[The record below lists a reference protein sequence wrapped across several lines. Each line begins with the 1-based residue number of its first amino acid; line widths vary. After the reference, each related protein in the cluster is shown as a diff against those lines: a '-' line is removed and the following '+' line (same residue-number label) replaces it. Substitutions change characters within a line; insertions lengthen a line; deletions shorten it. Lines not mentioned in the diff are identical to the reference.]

1 MSEPAAAALPSP
13 LPGDA
18 LVVNDRIAIPR
29 HELQMRASRAGGA
42 GGQHVNKTSSR
53 IEIRWNVRSST
64 ALDDASRARVLEKLA
79 ARLDGDG
86 NVRVVSSEM
95 RSQLQNRERAE
106 RRLAELI
113 AKALLVPK
121 ARKRT
126 KPSRAAKEAR
136 LQDKKKQSER
146 KKRRQSGYE
155 D

>member
-1 MSEPAAAALPSP
+1 MSEPAASALPSP

-53 IEIRWNVRSST
+53 IEIRWNVRSSA
-64 ALDDASRARVLEKLA
+64 ALDDAARARVLEKLA

>member
-1 MSEPAAAALPSP
+1 MREPAAAALPSP

-18 LVVNDRIAIPR
+18 LGVTDRIAIPR

-53 IEIRWNVRSST
+53 IEIRWNVRSSA
-64 ALDDASRARVLEKLA
+64 ALDDAARARVLEKLA

>member
-1 MSEPAAAALPSP
+1 VSEPAAAALPSP

-18 LVVNDRIAIPR
+18 LVVDDRVAIPR

-53 IEIRWNVRSST
+53 IEIRWNVRTTT
-64 ALDDASRARVLEKLA
+64 ALDEGARARVLEKLA

-113 AKALLVPK
+113 AKALTIPK

-126 KPSRAAKEAR
+126 KPSRAAKENR
-136 LQDKKKQSER
+136 LKEKKQRSER
-146 KKRRQSGYE
+146 KKNRRSGYDE
-155 D
+155 

>member
-1 MSEPAAAALPSP
+1 MSQPAAAAMPSP

-29 HELQMRASRAGGA
+29 HELQIRASRAGGA
-42 GGQHVNKTSSR
+42 GGPHGHQTSSR

-113 AKALLVPK
+113 AKALVIPK

-126 KPSRAAKEAR
+126 KPSRASKEAR
-136 LQDKKKQSER
+136 LSEKKQRSET
-146 KKRRQSGYE
+146 KRNRRSGY
-155 D
+155 DD